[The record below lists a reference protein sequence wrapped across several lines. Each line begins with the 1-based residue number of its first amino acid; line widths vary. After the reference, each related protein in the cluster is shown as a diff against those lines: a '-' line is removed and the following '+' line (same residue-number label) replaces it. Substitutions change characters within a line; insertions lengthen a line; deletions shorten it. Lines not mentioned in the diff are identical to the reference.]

1 MATIDPSE
9 AQANAQALADSF
21 AQQADADGS
30 GYPGAPGDDPV
41 GNGEENPGKRKFDG
55 EADFAGAK
63 RGSYNG
69 PDTNGVSSTAHG
81 LL

>member
-21 AQQADADGS
+21 AQQQDAPGFA
-30 GYPGAPGDDPV
+30 GAPGEEPAGVPD
-41 GNGEENPGKRKFDG
+41 ENPGKRKFDG
-55 EADFAGAK
+55 EGEIAGAK

-69 PDTNGVSSTAHG
+69 PDTNGVSQTTVRP
-81 LL
+81 